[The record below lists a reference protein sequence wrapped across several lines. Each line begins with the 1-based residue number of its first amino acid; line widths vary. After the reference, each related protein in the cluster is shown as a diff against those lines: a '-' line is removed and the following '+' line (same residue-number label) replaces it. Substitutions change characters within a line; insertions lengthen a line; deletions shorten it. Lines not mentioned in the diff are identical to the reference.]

1 MLRAAI
7 VLTFAL
13 TLSAAPRPAAPAGDA
28 STASAA
34 RTIPFRTRT
43 MGTWGTVNIATT
55 DSVAVA
61 DPALASLLVFHH
73 VDSLMSNWTETSEVA
88 RINREA
94 GKGTITIDRE
104 VADVIARSLDVSQA
118 THGAEDIT
126 VEPLVRLWGFL
137 GGTPHV
143 PKREEVTSVLPRIG
157 YQKIR
162 LDAKTPA
169 IALSRDDVRIDLGG
183 IAKGYA
189 VDGAAAVLRKA
200 GVTNALVDLTGNMM
214 AMGSAPGHD
223 GWVVGVRNP
232 ASKDAHLLRVRLRD
246 EAISTSGN
254 YEQFID
260 EDGKRYSHIMDPRTG
275 WPAQGVSSVTVVA
288 KSALTC
294 DAWDTGLFVLGSEKA
309 RQLAKSRDDIAIIVI
324 EPAAGGRF
332 LIWIEESL
340 RKNVEIDA
348 STPASADVR
357 YF

>member
-1 MLRAAI
+1 MLRI
-7 VLTFAL
+7 TLWIAL
-13 TLSAAPRPAAPAGDA
+13 VISAAVAAVPPRV
-28 STASAA
+28 
-34 RTIPFRTRT
+34 IPFRTRT
-43 MGTWGTVNIATT
+43 MGTWGTVNIASN
-55 DSVAVA
+55 DSASVA

-94 GKGTITIDRE
+94 GKSTITIDSE
-104 VADVIARSLDVSQA
+104 VARVIATSLEVARA
-118 THGAEDIT
+118 TNGAADIT

-143 PKREEVTSVLPRIG
+143 PASEDIKSLLPQIG

-162 LDAKTPA
+162 LDEKQPS

-189 VDGAAAVLRKA
+189 VDGAADVLRKA
-200 GVTNALVDLTGNMM
+200 GIANALVDLTGNMT
-214 AMGSAPGHD
+214 AIGNAPGHD
-223 GWVVGVRNP
+223 GWVVGVRDP
-232 ASKDAHLLRVRLRD
+232 SDKEKHLLRVHLHD

-254 YEQFID
+254 YEQFVD
-260 EDGKRYSHIMDPRTG
+260 AGGKRYGHIMDPRTG
-275 WPAQGVSSVTVVA
+275 WPASGVSSVTVVA

-294 DAWDTGLFVLGSEKA
+294 DAWDTGLFVLGSAKA
-309 RQLAKSRDDIAIIVI
+309 CQLAKARDDIAIIVI

-332 LIWIEESL
+332 LIWVEESL

-348 STPASADVR
+348 ATSSSADIR

>member
-1 MLRAAI
+1 MLRI
-7 VLTFAL
+7 TLWLAL
-13 TLSAAPRPAAPAGDA
+13 VISAAVAAVPPRVV
-28 STASAA
+28 
-34 RTIPFRTRT
+34 PFHTRT
-43 MGTWGTVNIATT
+43 MGTWGAVNIATN

-94 GKGTITIDRE
+94 GKSTILIDRE
-104 VADVIARSLDVSQA
+104 VARVIATSLEVSRA
-118 THGAEDIT
+118 TNGAEDIT

-137 GGTPHV
+137 GGTPHI
-143 PKREEVTSVLPRIG
+143 PASEDIKSLLPQVG
-157 YQKIR
+157 YQNVR
-162 LDAKTPA
+162 LDEKQPS
-169 IALSRDDVRIDLGG
+169 IALSRNVRIDLGG

-189 VDGAAAVLRKA
+189 VDGAGDVLRKA
-200 GVTNALVDLTGNMM
+200 GITNALVDLTGNMM
-214 AMGSAPGHD
+214 AIGSAPGHD
-223 GWVVGVRNP
+223 GWVVGVRDP
-232 ASKDAHLLRVRLRD
+232 SDKEKHFLRVHLHD

-260 EDGKRYSHIMDPRTG
+260 AGGKRYGHIMDPRTG
-275 WPAQGVSSVTVVA
+275 WPANGASSVTVVA
-288 KSALTC
+288 KNALIC
-294 DAWDTGLFVLGSEKA
+294 DAWDTGLFVLGPAKA
-309 RQLAKSRDDIAIIVI
+309 RQLAKTRDDIAIIVV

-348 STPASADVR
+348 ATSSSADIR

>member
-1 MLRAAI
+1 MLRVFLWFATA
-7 VLTFAL
+7 VLLLATGG
-13 TLSAAPRPAAPAGDA
+13 TPAVQDA
-28 STASAA
+28 SAL

-55 DSVAVA
+55 DSAAVS

-94 GKGTITIDRE
+94 GKGTITIDPE
-104 VADVIARSLDVSQA
+104 VADVVKYALDVSGA
-118 THGAEDIT
+118 TSGAEDIT
-126 VEPLVRLWGFL
+126 VEPLVRRWGFL

-143 PKREEVTSVLPRIG
+143 PAQSDIKAAMPRVG
-157 YQKIR
+157 YRTIR
-162 LDAKTPA
+162 LDGKAHT
-169 IALSRDDVRIDLGG
+169 IAFARHDVRIDLGG

-214 AMGSAPGHD
+214 AIGSAPGHE

-232 ASKDAHLLRVRLRD
+232 ASKDAHLLRVHLHD

-260 EDGKRYSHIMDPRTG
+260 ENGKRYSHIMDPRTG

-348 STPASADVR
+348 ATPASADVR
-357 YF
+357 WF

>member
-1 MLRAAI
+1 MFRALCIAA
-7 VLTFAL
+7 VLAVL
-13 TLSAAPRPAAPAGDA
+13 AGTTSSPPPV
-28 STASAA
+28 STPV

-43 MGTWGTVNIATT
+43 MGTWGTVNIAGA
-55 DSVAVA
+55 DSAAVA
-61 DPALASLLVFHH
+61 DPALSSLLVFHH
-73 VDSLMSNWTETSEVA
+73 VDSLMSNWTQTSEVA

-94 GKGTITIDRE
+94 GQNAITIDRE
-104 VADVIARSLDVSQA
+104 VAAVIARSLDVSRA

-143 PKREEVTSVLPRIG
+143 PTTAEIKTVLPRVG
-157 YQKIR
+157 YQDIR
-162 LDAKTPA
+162 FDAETPS
-169 IALSRDDVRIDLGG
+169 IALSRDARIDLGG

-189 VDGAAAVLRKA
+189 VDGAADVLRKA

-214 AMGSAPGHD
+214 AMGNAPGHE

-232 ASKDAHLLRVRLRD
+232 ASKDEHLLRVHLHD

-260 EDGKRYSHIMDPRTG
+260 ENGKRYSHIMDPRTG
-275 WPAQGVSSVTVVA
+275 WPAQGVCSVTVVA
-288 KSALTC
+288 KNAFTC

-309 RQLAKSRDDIAIIVI
+309 RKLAKSRDDIAIIVI

-348 STPASADVR
+348 ATPASADIR
-357 YF
+357 WF